1 VEEVGMSGELAL
13 KLLTQ
18 RLGVL
23 RHLAPY
29 LLSQGVELLHQ
40 PLFPSVQLCL
50 QIAPRG
56 LLGPESE
63 DAQQR
68 RGQGGLLILRK
79 PRCTQLL
86 HDYLCVAGD
95 WRRLSLRYP
104 LHDF

>member
-1 VEEVGMSGELAL
+1 VEKVSLSSELAL
-13 KLLTQ
+13 ELLTQ

-23 RHLAPY
+23 RHLALY
-29 LLSQGVELLHQ
+29 LLSQGVELLRQ

-68 RGQGGLLILRK
+68 RGQGSLLILRK
-79 PRCTQLL
+79 PCCTQLL

-95 WRRLSLRYP
+95 RRRLSFVYP
-104 LHDF
+104 LQDF